1 MAEAIKDGVFR
12 RNNTKPPADGPVMP
26 LFSLS
31 SKTAIVCGAGQGI
44 GLAVAK
50 ALAEVGANIAI
61 WYNSNS
67 GAIAEAEDIERIYKV
82 KCRAYKVD
90 VTSYKEVDET
100 MTKSIRDLNGRLDV
114 FVANSGVPWGD
125 ETVIDSDIGRYHDL
139 MKINTD
145 GVAYCAH
152 VAGRHFRRQKQ
163 EGTTI
168 DGSKLSNFESGTF
181 IATASMSG
189 HIVNI
194 PRRQAVYNASKATL
208 IHMCKSLAIEWLGFA
223 RVNSVS
229 PGFINTGISGP
240 IAEEIMSAIMDKV
253 PMGRFGETVELKGV
267 YLFLASDASTYVT
280 GTDILVD
287 GGYTAP

>member
-1 MAEAIKDGVFR
+1 V
-12 RNNTKPPADGPVMP
+12 
-26 LFSLS
+26 
-31 SKTAIVCGAGQGI
+31 SKTECF
-44 GLAVAK
+44 
-50 ALAEVGANIAI
+50 
-61 WYNSNS
+61 
-67 GAIAEAEDIERIYKV
+67 D
-82 KCRAYKVD
+82 
-90 VTSYKEVDET
+90 
-100 MTKSIRDLNGRLDV
+100 GRLDV
-114 FVANSGVPWGD
+114 FVENSGVSWGD
-125 ETVIDSDIGRYHDL
+125 EAFIDSDVGRYHDL

-145 GVAYCAH
+145 GVVYCAH
-152 VAGRHFRRQKQ
+152 AAGRHFRRQKQ

-168 DGSKLSNFESGTF
+168 NGSKLENFESGSF

-194 PRRQAVYNASKATL
+194 PRR
-208 IHMCKSLAIEWLGFA
+208 KSLAIEWHGFA

-253 PMGRFGETVELKGV
+253 PMRRFGETVELKGV